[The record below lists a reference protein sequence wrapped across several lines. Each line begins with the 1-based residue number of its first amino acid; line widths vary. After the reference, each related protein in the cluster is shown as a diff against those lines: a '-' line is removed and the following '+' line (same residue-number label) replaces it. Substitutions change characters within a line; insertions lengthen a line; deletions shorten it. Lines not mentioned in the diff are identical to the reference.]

1 MIKDLK
7 ENVATRET
15 LLCQAVEEKVTKNG
29 DTHVDLLLSDR
40 ENSIKVKVWNTNKG
54 YMETFVG
61 RVIDLTVTPEIYNG
75 KMSYKGDM
83 IALKPDAS
91 ITDFVPKAP
100 YPSDRM
106 FDALMQKADSFQ
118 NEDAKKLVQSLMTEH
133 KEKLLCY
140 PAAQTI
146 HHNCYGGLIYHMFRM
161 AGTASYFI
169 TLYKTVNKD
178 ILLAGVILHDIGKL
192 EELDGTEMG
201 TAEYS
206 VSGHLFGHIYLG
218 MRMVERE
225 AERLQIDK
233 SVTEQVLH
241 IIASHHGQPEWGA
254 LTRPQTL
261 EAFLVHELDMIDSRA
276 YQYEKSAQTISPGE
290 FTQKVFGLGT
300 SVYRPM
306 ENGGGDNV

>member
-1 MIKDLK
+1 MLSGSADHPPQ
-7 ENVATRET
+7 
-15 LLCQAVEEKVTKNG
+15 LL
-29 DTHVDLLLSDR
+29 R
-40 ENSIKVKVWNTNKG
+40 
-54 YMETFVG
+54 
-61 RVIDLTVTPEIYNG
+61 R
-75 KMSYKGDM
+75 
-83 IALKPDAS
+83 
-91 ITDFVPKAP
+91 
-100 YPSDRM
+100 
-106 FDALMQKADSFQ
+106 AD
-118 NEDAKKLVQSLMTEH
+118 
-133 KEKLLCY
+133 
-140 PAAQTI
+140 
-146 HHNCYGGLIYHMFRM
+146 YHMFRM
-161 AGTASYFI
+161 AGTASYFT